1 MFDEPGYELG
11 TRLRGIDLGQIG
23 HYLSDS
29 SGGWGVGS
37 GQGTGGSIHLSG
49 IGSENGISLGSGA
62 GGVGGSGVGGSGV
75 GEGLPGF
82 CWFLILSIP

>member
-1 MFDEPGYELG
+1 MNPAMNLARVFVVSTLA
-11 TRLRGIDLGQIG
+11 
-23 HYLSDS
+23 YLSDS

-49 IGSENGISLGSGA
+49 IGSENGTSLGSGA
-62 GGVGGSGVGGSGV
+62 GGSGAGGVGGSGV